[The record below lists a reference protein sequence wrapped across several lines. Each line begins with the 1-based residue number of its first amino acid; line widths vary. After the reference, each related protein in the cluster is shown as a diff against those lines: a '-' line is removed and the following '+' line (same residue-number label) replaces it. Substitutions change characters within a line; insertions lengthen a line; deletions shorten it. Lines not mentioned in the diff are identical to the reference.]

1 MEDYTWLKEAI
12 ERDAPIFYGEWQ
24 IEQLAQNLLLEKEI
38 NRYFSNAG
46 LGSKNQTMSDEQK
59 PSMRAKFRCDEVTN
73 YGYGGHQ
80 KVKMNA
86 LYSSKRN
93 TEDNQFSEA
102 TPSGSLEMMISA
114 KGAIDFLKPGVKYIL
129 TFQEAD
135 DQE

>member
-1 MEDYTWLKEAI
+1 MSEI
-12 ERDAPIFYGEWQ
+12 ESET
-24 IEQLAQNLLLEKEI
+24 E
-38 NRYFSNAG
+38 
-46 LGSKNQTMSDEQK
+46 K

-80 KVKMNA
+80 RAKMNA
-86 LYSSKRN
+86 VYSSTRN

-129 TFQEAD
+129 TFTEAE